1 MTVEPP
7 YQPGLSSIDVFCMRE
22 KETLL
27 FKPLS
32 AEVNPDQNRTLRLKP
47 SFFQCAAIS
56 EES

>member
-7 YQPGLSSIDVFCMRE
+7 NQPGLSSIDVSCMRE

-27 FKPLS
+27 FKPLL
-32 AEVNPDQNRTLRLKP
+32 AEVNPDRSRTLTLKP